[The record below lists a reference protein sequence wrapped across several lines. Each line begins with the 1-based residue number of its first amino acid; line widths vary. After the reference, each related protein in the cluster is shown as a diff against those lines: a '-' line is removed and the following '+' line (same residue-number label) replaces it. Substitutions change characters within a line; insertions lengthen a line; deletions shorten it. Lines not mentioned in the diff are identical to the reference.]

1 MYDFYLRYFKKHQMN
16 FNDKYEIEK
25 VSSYVQCY
33 YKNLEL
39 LMLKYKKKNIYR
51 YIPWQACYIQFI
63 PIRFF
68 LNKGVKVIGKSQEIF
83 SQKYTEKK
91 LSPIILF

>member
-1 MYDFYLRYFKKHQMN
+1 MN

-39 LMLKYKKKNIYR
+39 LMLKYKKRI
-51 YIPWQACYIQFI
+51 FI
-63 PIRFF
+63 DTFMAGLLYSMWYSNKIFF
-68 LNKGVKVIGKSQEIF
+68 K
-83 SQKYTEKK
+83 
-91 LSPIILF
+91 

>member
-1 MYDFYLRYFKKHQMN
+1 MYDFYLRYLKHQMN

-39 LMLKYKKKNIYR
+39 LMLKYKKRI
-51 YIPWQACYIQFI
+51 FI
-63 PIRFF
+63 DTFHGRLVIFNVYSNKIFF
-68 LNKGVKVIGKSQEIF
+68 K
-83 SQKYTEKK
+83 
-91 LSPIILF
+91 

>member
-39 LMLKYKKKNIYR
+39 LMLKYKKRI
-51 YIPWQACYIQFI
+51 FI
-63 PIRFF
+63 DTFHGR
-68 LNKGVKVIGKSQEIF
+68 LVIFNVVFQ
-83 SQKYTEKK
+83 
-91 LSPIILF
+91 